1 MAKYQT
7 KTRTVYQT
15 ERVRIDRVNDRFGA
29 WFQVYFDSEYAGNFA
44 SQAAAETEAGVWLHE
59 QAERLSVYQRAA

>member
-1 MAKYQT
+1 MKQPI
-7 KTRTVYQT
+7 TRTVYRSPDG
-15 ERVRIDRVNDRFGA
+15 RVEVQRTGR
-29 WFQVYFDSEYAGNFA
+29 EYDLFLDGEYVGCFA